1 MRCLAQ
7 LVAEGETGMNQFVVA
22 GPRLDAATVGAL
34 RGSLDDAIRSGS
46 GPLVLDLSAV
56 QSVDAIGLGML
67 LGVERRAASAQ
78 RELLLRN
85 VPPRVARLLRATGL
99 SRVLRHEE
107 RATTDREPASAAA
120 G

>member
-1 MRCLAQ
+1 MSQ
-7 LVAEGETGMNQFVVA
+7 LVAA

-34 RGSLDDAIRSGS
+34 RGYLDEAILAGS
-46 GPLVLDLSAV
+46 GRLVVDLAAV
-56 QSVDAIGLGML
+56 QTVDATGLAML
-67 LGVERRAASAQ
+67 LGIERRAAAAD
-78 RELLLRN
+78 RELLLRG

-107 RATTDREPASAAA
+107 PVA